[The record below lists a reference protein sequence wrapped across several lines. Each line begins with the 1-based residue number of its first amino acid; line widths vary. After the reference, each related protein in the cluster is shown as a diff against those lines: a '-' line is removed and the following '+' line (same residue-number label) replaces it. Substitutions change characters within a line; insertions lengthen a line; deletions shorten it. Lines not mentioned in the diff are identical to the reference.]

1 MICLNSGVFF
11 GTLIMN
17 GLNSAINLLLL
28 KRIIRKGMKRSGQ
41 YINQL
46 SGYKAFIPTPLPP
59 NPAIEI
65 NEELNQL
72 LSEANIALGR
82 LDAMGVLLPH
92 IDYMIAM
99 YVRKEALLS
108 SQIEGTQASLDDIFE
123 YESHVP
129 VKNTEDVEE
138 VVNYIKALNY
148 GLKRLNEFPMSTRLI
163 KEIHTILLS
172 QTRGMDKT
180 PGEFKRSQNWIGPAG
195 STLKNATFIPPPPVD
210 TVDAMSDLEKYLHTK
225 DKLPILIV
233 CALVHYQFETIHP
246 FLDGNGR
253 LGRLLITFYLC
264 WKGVMQKPL
273 LYLSYYFK
281 LHRQEYYDRLNLV
294 REKGDYEQ
302 WIQFFLK
309 GVVWTSESALDT
321 IKQVLLLAETHKKLL
336 IKEKIS
342 SPVAIGLLDYLY
354 IKPHVSVQDVAE
366 HFQMSFQT
374 IQALINQFVKLEILK
389 EITGKK
395 RDRRYSYWQYLE
407 LLSEGTK
414 L

>member
-1 MICLNSGVFF
+1 
-11 GTLIMN
+11 
-17 GLNSAINLLLL
+17 
-28 KRIIRKGMKRSGQ
+28 MKRSGQ
-41 YINQL
+41 YISQL
-46 SGYKAFIPTPLPP
+46 SGYKAFIPSSLPP
-59 NPAIEI
+59 NPSVKMDEAM
-65 NEELNQL
+65 NQL

-82 LDAMGVLLPH
+82 LDTMGYLLPN
-92 IDYMIAM
+92 IDYIIAM

-129 VKNTEDVEE
+129 VKNIQDVEE
-138 VVNYIKALNY
+138 VVNYIIALNH
-148 GLKRLNEFPMSTRLI
+148 GLKRLKEFPMSLHLI
-163 KEIHTILLS
+163 KEIHNILLS

-195 STLKNATFIPPPPVD
+195 STLKNASFIPPPPAE
-210 TVDAMSDLEKYLHTK
+210 TLDAMGELELYLHNT
-225 DKLPILIV
+225 DKLPILII
-233 CALVHYQFETIHP
+233 CALIHYQFETIHP

-253 LGRLLITFYLC
+253 VGRLLITFYLC
-264 WKGVMQKPL
+264 WKQVMQKPL

-302 WIQFFLK
+302 WIHFFLK
-309 GVVWTSESALDT
+309 GVIWTSESALDT
-321 IKQVLLLAETHKKLL
+321 IKQVLALADTHKKRL

-342 SPVAIGLLDYLY
+342 SPLAIGLLDYLFV
-354 IKPHVSVQDVAE
+354 KPHVSTHEVAE
-366 HFQMSFQT
+366 HFQISFQT
-374 IQALINQFVKLEILK
+374 AQTLINHFVEMEILR

-407 LLSEGTK
+407 YLSEGTAP
-414 L
+414 

>member
-1 MICLNSGVFF
+1 
-11 GTLIMN
+11 
-17 GLNSAINLLLL
+17 
-28 KRIIRKGMKRSGQ
+28 MKRSGQ
-41 YINQL
+41 YISQL
-46 SGYKAFIPTPLPP
+46 SGYKAFIPSPLPP
-59 NPAIEI
+59 NPPVKIDESM
-65 NEELNQL
+65 NEL

-82 LDAMGVLLPH
+82 LDTMGYLLPN
-92 IDYMIAM
+92 IDYIIAM

-123 YESHVP
+123 YESDVLI
-129 VKNTEDVEE
+129 KNIQDVEE
-138 VVNYIKALNY
+138 VVNYIKALNH
-148 GLKRLNEFPMSTRLI
+148 GLKRLKEFPMSIRLI
-163 KEIHTILLS
+163 KEIHNILLS

-195 STLKNATFIPPPPVD
+195 STLKNASFIPPPPAE
-210 TVDAMSDLEKYLHTK
+210 TLDAIGELELYFRNTH
-225 DKLPILIV
+225 KLPILIT
-233 CALVHYQFETIHP
+233 CALIHYQFETIHP

-253 LGRLLITFYLC
+253 IGRLLITFYLC
-264 WKGVMQKPL
+264 WKQVMQKPL

-302 WIQFFLK
+302 WINFFLK
-309 GVVWTSESALDT
+309 GVIWTSESALET
-321 IKQVLLLAETHKKLL
+321 IKQVLALADTHKKKL

-342 SPVAIGLLDYLY
+342 SPMAIGLLDYLFV
-354 IKPHVSVQDVAE
+354 KPHVSTHEVSE
-366 HFQMSFQT
+366 HFQMTFQT
-374 IQALINQFVKLEILK
+374 AQTLINHFVEMEILR

-407 LLSEGTK
+407 YLSEGTN